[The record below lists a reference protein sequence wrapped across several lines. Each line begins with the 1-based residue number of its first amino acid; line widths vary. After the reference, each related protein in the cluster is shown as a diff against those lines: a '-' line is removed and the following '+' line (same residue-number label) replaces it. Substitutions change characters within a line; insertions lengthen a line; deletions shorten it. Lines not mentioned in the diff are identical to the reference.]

1 MRGRHHFH
9 GGLSGVTRLLGE
21 GGCEIGTV
29 AAHPSI
35 HEQAKRMSSQSA
47 SNVLAMG
54 AVASSAGGRPVEIG
68 VTLEAEYTVKG
79 CSTDV
84 RSRFAQPMVFR

>member
-1 MRGRHHFH
+1 
-9 GGLSGVTRLLGE
+9 
-21 GGCEIGTV
+21 
-29 AAHPSI
+29 
-35 HEQAKRMSSQSA
+35 MSSQSA

-68 VTLEAEYTVKG
+68 VTLEAEYTLKG

>member
-1 MRGRHHFH
+1 
-9 GGLSGVTRLLGE
+9 
-21 GGCEIGTV
+21 
-29 AAHPSI
+29 
-35 HEQAKRMSSQSA
+35 MSSQSA

-54 AVASSAGGRPVEIG
+54 AVLVEGGRPVEIG
-68 VTLEAEYTVKG
+68 VTLEAEYTLKG

>member
-1 MRGRHHFH
+1 
-9 GGLSGVTRLLGE
+9 
-21 GGCEIGTV
+21 
-29 AAHPSI
+29 
-35 HEQAKRMSSQSA
+35 MSSQSA

-68 VTLEAEYTVKG
+68 VTLEAKYTLKG

-84 RSRFAQPMVFR
+84 RSRFAQPMPV